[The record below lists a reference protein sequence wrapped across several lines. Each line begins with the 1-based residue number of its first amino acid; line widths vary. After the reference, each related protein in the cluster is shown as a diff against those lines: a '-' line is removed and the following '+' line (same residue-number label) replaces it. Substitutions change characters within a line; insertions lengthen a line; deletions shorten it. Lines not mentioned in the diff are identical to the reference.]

1 MKANIMNLI
10 STNKKESNLNDYLK
24 FVNNFKKKQF
34 ENYAELY
41 NWSIESLE
49 EFWDSIAIYFKI
61 TFSKPYIQVINQ
73 KKPFYNTNWFKGSKL
88 SYTAHILRKATDKR
102 PALIYCDESEAIQ
115 EISWNTLINKVS
127 DFKTKLEKVPLR
139 SGDVVAGYLLNHPDT
154 IAAFLAVNSLGGIWT
169 CCSPDFG
176 IDSVVNRFRPL
187 APMVLIAHQDYT
199 YAGKHYDQST
209 KIKALE
215 KQLPSIQTTFSL
227 SSTLS
232 GWEFDTQE
240 TVHLSPVSV
249 PFDHPIWV
257 LFSSGTTGHPKAITH
272 RTGGILLEQY
282 KALALHQNIQ
292 ANERFFWN
300 TTTGWMM
307 WNYAL
312 GSLLCGATL
321 CIYNGS
327 ANYPD
332 LGVQWRFAINANIN
346 HFGNGAPLYIESM
359 KQELPEV
366 NPQNLKELKTI
377 GSTGSPLSEDA
388 FIWLQKRLPDVQV
401 ISLSGGTDVCS
412 AFVGG
417 NPLLPVVA
425 GFIQC
430 KMLGADIDA
439 VSADGKSVVNTTGE
453 LVIKQP
459 MPCMPIYFW
468 DDPDYARYHEA
479 YFSANPEVWTHGDWI
494 LIDPEKGI
502 KITGRSD
509 ATLNRQGVRMGTAEI
524 YTALDRLDFVQDSIV
539 IDTQISEDESKL
551 LLFVVS
557 ERWEISLESILKK
570 HLRQACSPRHV
581 PDVIFQVPSI
591 PYTLSGKKME
601 IPIKKLFD
609 GLATE
614 KVLQAGAMKNPESL
628 TTFIAL
634 AKIWRS

>member
-1 MKANIMNLI
+1 MILWQPTPDLKATAQLAKFQRFAETRWKRKF
-10 STNKKESNLNDYLK
+10 SDYT
-24 FVNNFKKKQF
+24 
-34 ENYAELY
+34 ELHT
-41 NWSIESLE
+41 WSIQFLD
-49 EFWDSIAIYFKI
+49 EFWETVADFFNL
-61 TFSKPYIQVINQ
+61 TFTVPYQRVVTP
-73 KKPFYNTNWFKGSKL
+73 KSPFYKTDWFKGAQL
-88 SYTAHILRKATDKR
+88 SYTAHILRQAIDQR
-102 PALIYCDESEAIQ
+102 PALIYGDETETLQ
-115 EISWNTLINKVS
+115 EISWKALLKRAQEYKVQ
-127 DFKTKLEKVPLR
+127 LEKVPIR
-139 SGDVVAGYLLNHPDT
+139 PGDVVAGYLLNHPDS
-154 IAAFLAVNSLGGIWT
+154 IAAFLAVNVLGGIWT

-176 IDSVVNRFRPL
+176 VDSVVNRFRSL
-187 APMVLIAHQDYT
+187 APKVLIAHKEYT
-199 YAGKHYDQST
+199 YAGKHYDQSA
-209 KIKALE
+209 KIDALE
-215 KQLPSIQTTFSL
+215 KQLPGIQTTFRL
-227 SSTLS
+227 SSTLL

-272 RTGGILLEQY
+272 RTGGMLLEQY
-282 KALALHQNIQ
+282 KALALHQNVQ

-332 LGVQWRFAINANIN
+332 LGVQWRFAQKANLH
-346 HFGNGAPLYIESM
+346 HFGNGAPLFIESM
-359 KQELPEV
+359 KQQRPEV
-366 NPQNLKELKTI
+366 NTKNLPTLKTL

-388 FIWLQKRLPDVQV
+388 FVWLQKQLPDAQI

-417 NPLLPVVA
+417 NPLLPVEA
-425 GFIQC
+425 GFLQC

-439 VSADGKSVVNTTGE
+439 FSTEGKSVVNTTGE

-468 DDPDYARYHEA
+468 DDLDYARYHEA
-479 YFSANPEVWTHGDWI
+479 YFSANPKVWTHGDWI
-494 LIDPEKGI
+494 LIDPKKGI

-524 YTALDRLDFVQDSIV
+524 YTALDRLDFVQDAMV
-539 IDTQISEDESKL
+539 IETQISEDESQL

-557 ERWEISLESILKK
+557 ERWETSFESILKK

-581 PDVIFQVPSI
+581 PDAIFQVPAI

-609 GLATE
+609 GQATE

-628 TTFIAL
+628 AAFIAL
-634 AKIWRS
+634 AKTWNS